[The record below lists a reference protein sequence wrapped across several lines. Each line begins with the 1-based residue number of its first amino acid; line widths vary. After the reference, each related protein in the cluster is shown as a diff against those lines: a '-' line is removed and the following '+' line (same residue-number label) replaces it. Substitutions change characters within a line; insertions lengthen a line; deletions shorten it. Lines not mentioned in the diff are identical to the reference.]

1 MASISSIAK
10 RLEGKVAI
18 ITGGA
23 SGIGEATTRLF
34 TKHGAKVLI
43 ADVQDD
49 QGQSI
54 IKEIGENRDVSYVH
68 CDVKVEKDVK
78 NVVDMAISKYG
89 KLDIMFSNAGVPGQP
104 DTTILKSDY
113 ENFKNVFDVN
123 VFGAL
128 MCAKHATRVM
138 IPPKKGSIIFTSSIA
153 SVTYGDVAHTYLAS
167 KHAIV
172 GLAKNLGVELGQH
185 GIRVNCVSPFGVAT
199 PMLMNGF
206 GIHDKEKVEEFVSQI
221 SNLKGTILEGEDVAQ
236 AALYLAS
243 DESKYI
249 SGMNI
254 LIDGGYST
262 TNVALKQGIRKI
274 GSLE

>member
-34 TKHGAKVLI
+34 IKHGAKVVI

-49 QGQSI
+49 CGQSI
-54 IKEIGENRDVSYVH
+54 IEEIGENRDVCYVH
-68 CDVKVEKDVK
+68 CDVRVENDVK
-78 NVVDMAISKYG
+78 NVVEMAISKYG
-89 KLDIMFSNAGVPGQP
+89 KLDIMFSNAGISGQS
-104 DTTILKSDY
+104 DKTILKSDY

-128 MCAKHATRVM
+128 MCAKHAARVM

-153 SVTYGDVAHTYLAS
+153 SVTSGDVAHTYLAS

-172 GLAKNLGVELGQH
+172 GLTKNLGVELGQH

-199 PMLMNGF
+199 PMLMNGL
-206 GIHDKEKVEEFVSQI
+206 GIHDKQKVEGFVSQI

-254 LIDGGYST
+254 VIDGGYST

-274 GSLE
+274 SSL